1 LFAPATNR
9 ALRLP
14 PRPEAGVPQGA
25 GHNRAFGGTTGFA
38 ETGFPDAGI
47 SNPLAIKGDG
57 GRVMERTRKDIGLR
71 LGFLG
76 VLLILAVP
84 RVSWGAE
91 FSASMLVKDD
101 AKIMPG
107 KIEFNNGKMRQEF
120 TDERGQTITIV
131 RPDLK
136 VVWVILPR
144 QGTYLEMPLTTKL
157 PGQFLQIPP
166 QAVGKR
172 LVGQEKLNGY
182 DTEKYEVS
190 VPVGGRQERQTYWV
204 AAKLGLPIKMECR
217 ERRFSLEY
225 QSIKEEKVPD
235 RRFNLPPGVK
245 KLDSIGGFADKVEE

>member
-1 LFAPATNR
+1 
-9 ALRLP
+9 
-14 PRPEAGVPQGA
+14 
-25 GHNRAFGGTTGFA
+25 
-38 ETGFPDAGI
+38 
-47 SNPLAIKGDG
+47 
-57 GRVMERTRKDIGLR
+57 MERTRKVRGLR

-76 VLLILAVP
+76 LLLILAVP
-84 RVSWGAE
+84 GVAWGAE

-107 KIEFNNGKMRQEF
+107 KIQVSNGKQRQEF

-136 VVWVILPR
+136 VVWVILPLK
-144 QGTYLEMPLTTKL
+144 GSYVEMPLTTKL
-157 PGQFLQIPP
+157 PGQFIQIPP
-166 QAVGKR
+166 RAVGKR
-172 LVGQEKLNGY
+172 LVGKERLNGY

-190 VPVGGRQERQTYWV
+190 VPVGRRMEKQTYWV

-225 QSIKEEKVPD
+225 KSIREEKVPD

-245 KLDSIGGFADKVEE
+245 KLDFIGGFADKVDD